1 MPPADFFSSSMRLT
15 MTRSCNGRIFI
26 SVSRSKTYELQ
37 WVVRYANR
45 FCGLVSG
52 VRGNALETIS
62 TQSRRVLIIAAMR
75 RYFKSLLRLL
85 LGCAA
90 LALSGPALA
99 GAAALRGPVL
109 KELKAAG
116 IPPSSAA
123 AIVGEGGAGGPS
135 LSGRPNASMNPAC
148 VRKCVPAFAGAK
160 LSGPGGPCTLLL
172 YPVVVDHV

>member
-52 VRGNALETIS
+52 IRGNALETIS

-75 RYFKSLLRLL
+75 RYFKSLFRLL
-85 LGCAA
+85 LGRSA
-90 LALSGPALA
+90 L
-99 GAAALRGPVL
+99 ALRGPALDVAVSLTVTVL
-109 KELKAAG
+109 NE
-116 IPPSSAA
+116 
-123 AIVGEGGAGGPS
+123 
-135 LSGRPNASMNPAC
+135 M
-148 VRKCVPAFAGAK
+148 
-160 LSGPGGPCTLLL
+160 T
-172 YPVVVDHV
+172 